1 MMSGQLNHLRVNH
14 VRVNHV
20 WAIAAAVGISL
31 LSLAAANAQTAA
43 ESPPINQAPL
53 PGENL
58 TPTQPQLQELPS
70 VADLADRLL
79 PAVVEI
85 TIEAGSGSAAG
96 APTIPGMPPR
106 SPEGEQ
112 GQPSPDDPN
121 NPFKDFFE
129 DFLRRGPGAQPQQ
142 RMTSVGS
149 GFVVDPSGVI
159 VTNNH
164 VVEGAETIEV
174 RFSDEQ
180 VLKAELV
187 GRDPKTDLAVI
198 RVKPEKPLPVVSFGD
213 SDKLRIGEWVMAI
226 GNPFGLGGS
235 VSLGIVSARNRDIN
249 AGPYDDFIQTDAAI
263 NKGNSGG
270 PLFNLRGEVM
280 GINTAIFS
288 PSGGSVGIGFSVPAN
303 TAKNVISQLIEFGE
317 TRRGW
322 LGVKI
327 QSVTDDIADSL
338 NLGKA
343 GGALVA
349 DVTPTGPAEKAGIQA
364 GDVVIEFN
372 GRPVNSMRDLPKIV
386 AETPI
391 GSNVPVKLLRKGEE
405 VMVTAEVGRLEDG
418 EKLADAST
426 PEGQPG
432 MAAPAVVTVLGMTI
446 SSMTDELRT
455 QFSID
460 KDIKGAVVTEVA
472 KDGAAADKRL
482 EPGDVITEAGEQE
495 VLGASDV
502 STRIDEARKANKNS
516 LLLLVAKGGKAGEMR
531 FIALKLKE

>member
-1 MMSGQLNHLRVNH
+1 MRVMMSGKLNSLGT
-14 VRVNHV
+14 
-20 WAIAAAVGISL
+20 IAAAAGIGL
-31 LSLAAANAQTAA
+31 LCLTPAMAQTVQ
-43 ESPPINQAPL
+43 ESPPVNQTPA
-53 PGENL
+53 PGETL

-85 TIEAGSGSAAG
+85 TIESGNGNPAASG
-96 APTIPGMPPR
+96 ATPDAPG
-106 SPEGEQ
+106 GDQ

-121 NPFKDFFE
+121 NPFRDFFE
-129 DFLRRGPGAQPQQ
+129 DFLRRGPGQPQP
-142 RMTSVGS
+142 MTSMGS
-149 GFVVDPSGVI
+149 GFVIDASGVI

-174 RFSDEQ
+174 RFQDDS

-288 PSGGSVGIGFSVPAN
+288 PSGGSVGIGFSVPSN
-303 TAKNVISQLIEFGE
+303 TAKNVIDQLIQFGE

-322 LGVKI
+322 IGVSI
-327 QSVTDDIADSL
+327 QSVTDDIAESMS
-338 NLGKA
+338 LGKA
-343 GGALVA
+343 QGALVA
-349 DVTPTGPAEKAGIQA
+349 NVTPTGPAEKAGIQP
-364 GDVVIEFN
+364 GDLIVEFN
-372 GRPVNSMRDLPKIV
+372 GRPINSMRELPKIV
-386 AETPI
+386 GDTPI
-391 GSNVPVKLLRKGEE
+391 GSKVQIKLLRKGEE
-405 VMVTAEVGRLEDG
+405 VTVTAEVGRLEEG
-418 EKLADAST
+418 EKLAAAQSGDA
-426 PEGQPG
+426 QPG
-432 MAAPAVVTVLGMTI
+432 KPAPAVVTVLGMTV
-446 SSMTDELRT
+446 SSMTEELRT
-455 QFSID
+455 QYAID
-460 KDIKGAVVTEVA
+460 KDVNGAVITEVA
-472 KDGAAADKRL
+472 EDGPAADKRL
-482 EPGDVITEAGEQE
+482 EPGDVITEAGEQQ
-495 VLGASDV
+495 VQGAADISA
-502 STRIDEARKANKNS
+502 RIDEAKKANRNS
-516 LLLLVAKGGKAGEMR
+516 ILLLVAKKGKAGEMR
-531 FIALKLKE
+531 FIALKVK

>member
-1 MMSGQLNHLRVNH
+1 MMSGKLNS
-14 VRVNHV
+14 VR
-20 WAIAAAVGISL
+20 AIAAAAGIGL
-31 LSLAAANAQTAA
+31 LGLAPAHAQTAQD
-43 ESPPINQAPL
+43 SPPVNQTPPA
-53 PGENL
+53 GENL

-85 TIEAGSGSAAG
+85 TIEAGGSN
-96 APTIPGMPPR
+96 PTIPGV
-106 SPEGEQ
+106 SPETPGGEQ
-112 GQPSPDDPN
+112 GQPSPDDPD

-129 DFLRRGPGAQPQQ
+129 DFLRRGPGGEPQQ
-142 RMTSVGS
+142 RMTSMGS
-149 GFVVDPSGVI
+149 GFVIDPSGVI

-174 RFSDEQ
+174 RFNDEK

-198 RVKPEKPLPVVSFGD
+198 RVKPDKPLPVVSFGD

-288 PSGGSVGIGFSVPAN
+288 PSGGSVGIGFSVPSN
-303 TAKNVISQLIEFGE
+303 TAKNVISQLIQFGE

-322 LGVKI
+322 LGVRI
-327 QSVTDDIADSL
+327 QSVTEDIAESM
-338 NLGKA
+338 NLGA
-343 GGALVA
+343 AQGALVA

-364 GDVVIEFN
+364 GDVIVEFN

-391 GSNVPVKLLRKGEE
+391 GTKAPVKLLRKGEE
-405 VMVTAEVGRLEDG
+405 VSVMAEVGRLEDG
-418 EKLADAST
+418 EKLAASPT
-426 PEGQPG
+426 PEGQP
-432 MAAPAVVTVLGMTI
+432 AKPAPAVVTALGMTV

-455 QFSID
+455 QYSID
-460 KDIKGAVVTEVA
+460 KDINGAVITEVA
-472 KDGAAADKRL
+472 KDGPAADKRL
-482 EPGDVITEAGEQE
+482 EPGDVITEAGEQA
-495 VLGASDV
+495 VQGAADISA
-502 STRIDEARKANKNS
+502 RIEEAKKANRNS

-531 FIALKLKE
+531 FIALKVKE